1 MSAEIINVGDEL
13 LNGETVNTNAAY
25 LAAKLQEFGIELHYQ
40 TTVGDDSL
48 RIQKNL
54 KRALSRSSIIIITGG
69 LGPTK
74 DDITKKVV
82 ADVLGKQLVSH
93 EPTLS
98 KIHNK
103 LKDLTSSISKTNEKI
118 ALYPEGAQ
126 IIDNPIGTAPGIII
140 SENGKRIILLPG
152 VPKELKAITERNA
165 ILCFSQSREKNY
177 VIKHQILKVWGTPEA
192 KVGEVLEDIMGENKN
207 PLVGLRVDVEEGVK
221 VSITAKGGSV
231 AIAQKLIED
240 MENIVKQ
247 KLGDAVYA
255 TGETSMEKVIGML
268 LSINKKTIAIAE
280 SITGGLISKKITD
293 IPGSSNYFLSGMVT
307 YSNESKIK
315 DLKIPEELIKEN
327 GAVSEQVAKAMA
339 LAVKNISSANIGL
352 STTGIA
358 GPSIGT
364 TNKSLGLVFI
374 GLATDN
380 KGCQVEKYQFSGTR
394 SMIRTKTAQTALDMV
409 RRHLITI

>member
-40 TTVGDDSL
+40 TAIGDDSL
-48 RIQKNL
+48 RMQKTL
-54 KRALSRSSIIIITGG
+54 KRALSRSSLIIITGG

-82 ADVLGKQLVSH
+82 SDVLGKQLVSH
-93 EPTLS
+93 EPTLL
-98 KIHNK
+98 KIRNK
-103 LKDLTSSISKTNEKI
+103 LKDLASAISKTNEKI

-126 IIDNPIGTAPGIII
+126 ILDNPIGTAPGIII
-140 SENGKRIILLPG
+140 SENEKKIILLPG
-152 VPKELKAITERNA
+152 VPEELKAIIEKNA
-165 ILCFSQSREKNY
+165 ILCFSRNREKNY
-177 VIKHQILKVWGTPEA
+177 VIKHQILKVWGIPEA

-207 PLVGLRVDVEEGVK
+207 PLVGLRADIKEGVK
-221 VSITAKGGSV
+221 VSITVKGGSMT
-231 AIAQKLIED
+231 IAQKLMED
-240 MENIVKQ
+240 METIVKQ
-247 KLGDAVYA
+247 KLGDNVYA
-255 TGETSMEKVIGML
+255 TGETSMEKVVGML
-268 LSINKKTIAIAE
+268 LTLNKKTIAVAE
-280 SITGGLISKKITD
+280 SITGGLIAKKITD

-339 LAVKNISSANIGL
+339 LAIKNTSSAKIGL
-352 STTGIA
+352 STTGVA
-358 GPSIGT
+358 GPSGGT
-364 TNKSLGLVFI
+364 HNKSLGLVYI
-374 GLATDN
+374 GLATEQEC
-380 KGCQVEKYQFSGTR
+380 KVETHQFSGTR

-409 RRHLITI
+409 RRFLISI

>member
-1 MSAEIINVGDEL
+1 
-13 LNGETVNTNAAY
+13 
-25 LAAKLQEFGIELHYQ
+25 
-40 TTVGDDSL
+40 
-48 RIQKNL
+48 
-54 KRALSRSSIIIITGG
+54 
-69 LGPTK
+69 
-74 DDITKKVV
+74 
-82 ADVLGKQLVSH
+82 
-93 EPTLS
+93 
-98 KIHNK
+98 
-103 LKDLTSSISKTNEKI
+103 
-118 ALYPEGAQ
+118 
-126 IIDNPIGTAPGIII
+126 
-140 SENGKRIILLPG
+140 
-152 VPKELKAITERNA
+152 
-165 ILCFSQSREKNY
+165 
-177 VIKHQILKVWGTPEA
+177 
-192 KVGEVLEDIMGENKN
+192 MGENKN

-231 AIAQKLIED
+231 TIAQKLIED

-409 RRHLITI
+409 RKYLIT